1 MLDIKNL
8 TITMNKDNR
17 ELVRDLS
24 FTLNPGDKAAI
35 IGEEGNGKSTVLKL
49 IHSPQS
55 VESYC
60 SWSGEIITNKA
71 IIGYLEQDMNTADSG
86 LSVYQYFCKYIPDSN
101 YDYNSQV
108 KIFSDLGLEPLLFY
122 EDRMINT
129 LSGGEKVKVQ
139 LAKILMCSPDVLLLD
154 EPTNDLDIDTV
165 IWLESFIKECKLPI
179 LYVSHD
185 ETLLEN
191 TANKIIHLE
200 QLRKK
205 SMPRCTVQKT
215 DYRNYV
221 EARMGKFQRQEQ
233 VARNER
239 AEFKEKMDRWR
250 QIYSKVEHRQNTISR
265 GDPSGGRLLK
275 KKMHS
280 LKSMEARYEKEK
292 ESFTDF
298 PEAEEAILVSF
309 GDDISLPASKRVLDF
324 QIDSLTVGDAN
335 RVLARNINLSVTGPE
350 RVGIIGANGCG
361 KTTLLR
367 IIAQELLQRTDI
379 NAAYM
384 PQNYSELLDPD
395 QTPVSLL
402 AKDGSKDEITV
413 ARTFLG
419 SMKYTH
425 EEMTGKIS
433 ALSGGQKAKLLFLS
447 MILRG
452 CDVLILDEPTRN
464 FSPLSNPVI
473 RKVLIG
479 YKGAI
484 ISISH
489 DRKYLSEVCDKVY
502 RLTPEGLILQNTDET

>member
-24 FTLNPGDKAAI
+24 FTLNAGDKAAI
-35 IGEEGNGKSTVLKL
+35 VGEEGNGKSTVLKL
-49 IHSPQS
+49 IFSPKS
-55 VESYC
+55 VEPYC
-60 SWSGEIITNKA
+60 TWSGEIITNNA
-71 IIGYLEQDMNTADSG
+71 IIGYLEQEMKADDSD
-86 LSVYQYFCKYIPDSN
+86 LSVYQYFCKYVPDISC
-101 YDYNSQV
+101 DYSTQV
-108 KIFSDLGLEPLLFY
+108 RVFDDLGLEPGLFY
-122 EDRMINT
+122 ENRRMDT

-165 IWLESFIKECKLPI
+165 IWLESFILGCKLPI

-205 SMPRCTVQKT
+205 SRPRCTVQKT
-215 DYRNYV
+215 DYRSYV
-221 EARMGKFQRQEQ
+221 ESRMNKFMHQEQ
-233 VARNER
+233 VARSER
-239 AEFKEKMDRWR
+239 EEYREKMDRWR
-250 QIYSKVEHRQNTISR
+250 QIYNKVEHRQNTISR

-275 KKMHS
+275 KKIHS
-280 LKSMEARYEKEK
+280 LKSMEERFEREK
-292 ESFTDF
+292 ESFTEF
-298 PEAEEAILVSF
+298 PEAEEAILISF
-309 GDDISLPASKRVLDF
+309 GDGISLPASKRVLDLK
-324 QIDSLTVGDAN
+324 IDSLKAGDSGK
-335 RVLARNINLSVTGPE
+335 VLARNIELSVMGPE
-350 RVGIIGANGCG
+350 RIGIIGANGCG

-367 IIAQELLQRTDI
+367 AIAQELMQRTDI

-384 PQNYSELLDPD
+384 PQDYFELLDPD
-395 QTPVSLL
+395 ETPVSLL
-402 AKDGSKDEITV
+402 AKGGSKEEITI

-425 EEMTGKIS
+425 EEMTSKVS
-433 ALSGGQKAKLLFLS
+433 ELSGGQKAKLLFIR
-447 MILRG
+447 MILNG
-452 CDVLILDEPTRN
+452 SNVLILDEPTRN

-473 RKVLIG
+473 RKILTD

-484 ISISH
+484 ISVSH
-489 DRKYLSEVCDKVY
+489 DRKFLTEVCDKVY
-502 RLTPEGLILQNTDET
+502 NLTQNGLVLQNNS